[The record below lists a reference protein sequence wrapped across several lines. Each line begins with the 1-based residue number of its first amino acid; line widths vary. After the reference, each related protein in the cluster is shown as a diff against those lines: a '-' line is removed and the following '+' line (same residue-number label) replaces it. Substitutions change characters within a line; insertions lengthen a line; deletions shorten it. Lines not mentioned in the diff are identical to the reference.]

1 MFSCPGLNPSVF
13 PSVNSSEKNP
23 RHPAVAIFKKHF
35 SPSAMPAAS
44 PTVFFRRVIPTDFE
58 TELFP
63 SVIPL
68 VLSDFLVVCFFK
80 EKIDFK

>member
-35 SPSAMPAAS
+35 SPS
-44 PTVFFRRVIPTDFE
+44 VFFRRVIPTDFE

>member
-13 PSVNSSEKNP
+13 PSINSSEKNP
-23 RHPAVAIFKKHF
+23 RHPAVAIFKKNF
-35 SPSAMPAAS
+35 SPSAMPS
-44 PTVFFRRVIPTDFE
+44 VFFRRVIPTDFE